1 MTTDPLPRLQAHCG
15 HVQGPSDNI
24 LNTENGYHIRQISLP
39 AAERERETLNT
50 VSCFSGGYAPVS
62 YLPGLFACAVGT
74 RFLPC
79 IPGFCRLV
87 TAPRSHSP
95 STYHPLPPHIPP
107 TSSPRT
113 TRSLPTCHSHPPHVR
128 PISHLRLLH
137 VPVASNLPLVQP
149 CYIPYTSHPRLAAKE
164 GARRTCGGV
173 HDWVADKVRG
183 EKASLPLLSLPSLN
197 ICLCSTTFLVDL
209 KRP

>member
-95 STYHPLPPHIPP
+95 STYHPLPPHVLP
-107 TSSPRT
+107 TPSPRAT
-113 TRSLPTCHSHPPHVR
+113 HILLTSDLYLTYVFSTSRLRQTYRSSNPATSRTLRTRVSPQRREHVAR
-128 PISHLRLLH
+128 VVVSTIGWQIR
-137 VPVASNLPLVQP
+137 
-149 CYIPYTSHPRLAAKE
+149 Y
-164 GARRTCGGV
+164 GARR
-173 HDWVADKVRG
+173 
-183 EKASLPLLSLPSLN
+183 
-197 ICLCSTTFLVDL
+197 LVYL
-209 KRP
+209 FFPCRR